1 MGSRYIQYCSQSCLL
16 GTAWAL
22 YVVACH
28 AENSMDLLAQEI
40 MQAINFTELELPI
53 SYKELVGTI
62 FQFSRWRLTRF

>member
-1 MGSRYIQYCSQSCLL
+1 
-16 GTAWAL
+16 
-22 YVVACH
+22 
-28 AENSMDLLAQEI
+28 MDLLAQEI